1 MLSLL
6 GYSVIVCGSRHFN
19 ASEGYVFSQII
30 LPMCQCCRSVEGKR
44 ERECLL
50 HWNFIHFIIYVNG
63 YVRLDIIN
71 EMCFENI
78 YACKEKLYTIILL
91 KYIILNGYTPENPP
105 LLKN

>member
-1 MLSLL
+1 MSLFVVAGILTQGKGMSFRRLYAHVSML
-6 GYSVIVCGSRHFN
+6 
-19 ASEGYVFSQII
+19 QIRRR
-30 LPMCQCCRSVEGKR
+30 QERER

-50 HWNFIHFIIYVNG
+50 YWNFIHFIIYVNG

-91 KYIILNGYTPENPP
+91 KYIILNGYTQENPL

>member
-1 MLSLL
+1 MSLFVVAGILTQGKGMSFRRLYAHVSML
-6 GYSVIVCGSRHFN
+6 
-19 ASEGYVFSQII
+19 QIRRR
-30 LPMCQCCRSVEGKR
+30 QERER

-50 HWNFIHFIIYVNG
+50 YWNFIHFIIYVNG

-71 EMCFENI
+71 EMFFENI

-91 KYIILNGYTPENPP
+91 KYIILNGYTPENPL

>member
-1 MLSLL
+1 MSLFVVAGILTQVKGMSFRRLYAHVSML
-6 GYSVIVCGSRHFN
+6 
-19 ASEGYVFSQII
+19 QI
-30 LPMCQCCRSVEGKR
+30 PRRQER

-50 HWNFIHFIIYVNG
+50 YWNFIHFIIYVNG

-91 KYIILNGYTPENPP
+91 KYIILNGYTPENPL

>member
-1 MLSLL
+1 MSLFVVTGILTQGKGMSFRRLYGHVSML
-6 GYSVIVCGSRHFN
+6 
-19 ASEGYVFSQII
+19 QIRRR
-30 LPMCQCCRSVEGKR
+30 QER

-50 HWNFIHFIIYVNG
+50 YWNFIHFIIYVNG

-91 KYIILNGYTPENPP
+91 KYIILNGYTPENPL

>member
-1 MLSLL
+1 MSFRRLYAHVSML
-6 GYSVIVCGSRHFN
+6 
-19 ASEGYVFSQII
+19 QIRRR
-30 LPMCQCCRSVEGKR
+30 QERER
-44 ERECLL
+44 ERECLVY
-50 HWNFIHFIIYVNG
+50 WNFIHFIIYVNG

-91 KYIILNGYTPENPP
+91 KYIILNGYTPENPL

>member
-1 MLSLL
+1 MSLFVVAGILTQGKGMSFRRLYAHVSML
-6 GYSVIVCGSRHFN
+6 
-19 ASEGYVFSQII
+19 QIRRR
-30 LPMCQCCRSVEGKR
+30 QER
-44 ERECLL
+44 ERVCLL
-50 HWNFIHFIIYVNG
+50 YWNFIHFIIYVNG

-91 KYIILNGYTPENPP
+91 KYIILNGYTPENPL

>member
-1 MLSLL
+1 M
-6 GYSVIVCGSRHFN
+6 
-19 ASEGYVFSQII
+19 
-30 LPMCQCCRSVEGKR
+30 PMCQCCRSVEGKR

-91 KYIILNGYTPENPP
+91 KYIILNGYTPENPL

>member
-1 MLSLL
+1 MSLFVVAGILTQGKGMSFRRLYAHVSML
-6 GYSVIVCGSRHFN
+6 
-19 ASEGYVFSQII
+19 QIRRR
-30 LPMCQCCRSVEGKR
+30 QER
-44 ERECLL
+44 ERERVCLL
-50 HWNFIHFIIYVNG
+50 YWNFIHFIIYVNG

-91 KYIILNGYTPENPP
+91 KYIILNGYTQENPL